1 MNTSLLKIKRSSF
14 ESFDDKTL
22 AWTCIEPIIE
32 KIRGKNLSLKS
43 HVYAQLTTGQQS
55 LLYFWI
61 VYGHA
66 QHGILHFFKEV
77 DYILS
82 DTNSWNEMRNAF
94 SHLGT
99 NDLLNLIEKIENAYD
114 FYIPNKDNFS
124 SDFLLLIKNLDN
136 AYSKIIPNAL
146 KQISNYIRNNPNEFV
161 SFTNEK

>member
-1 MNTSLLKIKRSSF
+1 
-14 ESFDDKTL
+14 
-22 AWTCIEPIIE
+22 
-32 KIRGKNLSLKS
+32 
-43 HVYAQLTTGQQS
+43 
-55 LLYFWI
+55 
-61 VYGHA
+61 
-66 QHGILHFFKEV
+66 
-77 DYILS
+77 
-82 DTNSWNEMRNAF
+82 MRNAF